1 MGEIVNAKITNVSIT
16 MEDHGLLTFYITL
29 EGASWGCNFGGYSIA
44 SGCLNWKDEDFKA
57 ESGAGLVAMMRI
69 MKTVG
74 VERWE
79 DLKNKYVRVETKGWG
94 NTIHKIGNI
103 LEDKWFDISDFFKKC
118 KEGNTNE

>member
-16 MEDHGLLTFYITL
+16 MEDHGCLTFYITL
-29 EGASWGCNFGGYSIA
+29 EGASWGCNFGGYKIA
-44 SGCLNWKDEDFKA
+44 SGCLCWKDEDFKA
-57 ESGAGLVAMMRI
+57 ESGDGLVAMMRI

-79 DLKNKYVRVETKGWG
+79 DLINKYVRVETKGWG

-103 LEDKWFDISDFFKKC
+103 LEDKWFDIADFFKKC
-118 KEGNTNE
+118 QEGNTNE